1 MSVSDVVRMYLKSK
15 PYTLEAL
22 GSGIVNYSA
31 LARVIQKSLR
41 IKNYGA
47 VKAAV
52 VRYAEHLDYVMGN
65 IEKAALPV
73 LKQNKLSLLD
83 GITVIVAD
91 KKFEIEND
99 AEVKIDSYHVYL
111 TGKAAVRA
119 MPKKERDHVVK
130 LHEDCSAIILY
141 SAEKLENIPGVMA
154 FLTSLLAEQNIN
166 IVELISVYTET
177 IFVVNKE
184 DALRSYQML
193 SELIK

>member
-1 MSVSDVVRMYLKSK
+1 MTISDVVRMYLRSK

-41 IKNYGA
+41 IKNYHA

-52 VRYAEHLDYVMGN
+52 VRYAEHLDCVMGS
-65 IEKAALPV
+65 IEKAAMPV

-83 GITVIVAD
+83 GINVIIAD
-91 KKFEIEND
+91 KKLEIEND
-99 AEVKIDSYHVYL
+99 AEVKIDSYYVYL
-111 TGKAAVRA
+111 TGKVAASTI
-119 MPKKERDHVVK
+119 PKKEKDHIIK
-130 LHEDCSAIILY
+130 LHEDCAAIMLY

-166 IVELISVYTET
+166 IIELISVYTET